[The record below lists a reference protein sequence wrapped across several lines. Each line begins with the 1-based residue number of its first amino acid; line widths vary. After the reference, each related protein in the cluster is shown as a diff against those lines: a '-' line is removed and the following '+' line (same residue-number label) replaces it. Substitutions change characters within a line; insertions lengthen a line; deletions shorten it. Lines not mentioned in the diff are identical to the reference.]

1 MLMLRWVDD
10 LQCKEPAMNNTL
22 RTINGPVRL
31 TAAVA
36 AVIAAIMLAGCKTD
50 AQTGAAIGSGLGAGA
65 GAIIGYQSGHGWEGA
80 AIGAGAGL
88 LTGYLIGNESDKQN
102 LHPNYDARNRSSYN
116 ANYDY

>member
-1 MLMLRWVDD
+1 M
-10 LQCKEPAMNNTL
+10 T
-22 RTINGPVRL
+22 
-31 TAAVA
+31 VA
-36 AVIAAIMLAGCKTD
+36 LLLAGCKTD

-88 LTGYLIGNESDKQN
+88 LSGYLIGNESDKQK
-102 LHPNYDARNRSSYN
+102 LHPNYDARDRSSYN